1 MSKLTPPA
9 DHTARKLLRQ
19 QDEAIREGI
28 ARDHEERAR
37 RLHEPLAKV
46 RQLLTLVA
54 ATPAS
59 EHERQLA
66 AAVEELAKAVE
77 ALASPVDLPRIG
89 WPDELAEV
97 DNET

>member
-1 MSKLTPPA
+1 MSEPTPPA
-9 DHTARKLLRQ
+9 DQTARKLLRQ

-37 RLHEPLAKV
+37 RLQEPLTRV

-77 ALASPVDLPRIG
+77 AMAAPVDLPRIA
-89 WPDELAEV
+89 WPDELAEA
-97 DNET
+97 DSET